1 MKKKSSESAFFSLRI
16 LLIVALGLVGIA
28 LTLFG
33 SGALSGA
40 TTSAKG
46 ASQGQTSSA
55 SHKLSVRDRQ
65 LAESLKDR
73 GARVVADYGNFVL
86 LEANDALA
94 NSVAGNASAQVV
106 DHNNLILLNAKTI
119 DTSTRE
125 AQSIR
130 GAGTVK
136 SGNQMRLIQFK
147 GPIQRQW
154 YHSLAKTDARIVTYI
169 PNNAYL
175 VYGSAATLRSV
186 QQLTSRN
193 SAVQW
198 EGEYAAAYR
207 LDPRITGAKGAPT
220 VDNRSAG
227 GNEQFAIQLVEDAAE
242 NATTLALI
250 EQLKLEPILANEKAL
265 GYVNIKVA
273 LPKEAVIN
281 QIAQRGDVVS
291 IQPWVTPTKNDERE
305 DVIMSGNLTGN
316 LPTPMDYFAY
326 LTGHGY
332 DLGTVAD
339 FAVNLSDS
347 GIDNATQTPN
357 HFGLYRLGDSTNPSN
372 SRIIY
377 NRLVG
382 TPNGGSTL
390 QGCDGHGTLNSHI
403 IGGYVPS
410 GTVNG
415 VNFDAFP
422 HADASLFHYGRGM
435 APFVKVGSSV
445 IFDPHNFT
453 FPNYENLESMAY
465 DDSARI
471 SSNSWGAA
479 VGGAYNSDSQRY
491 DALVRDAQN
500 GTSGNQEYTIV
511 FSAGNSGPGGTS
523 IGSPGTAKNVITV
536 GAAENVQPFGGADGC
551 GIGDSGADSAND
563 IISFSSRGPCTDGR
577 KKPEIVGP
585 GTHDSGGVFQA
596 SLANPPGSGNGAAGG
611 CFDATGVCAGP
622 GGSNFWPLGQQ
633 WYTASS
639 GTSHSCPATAG
650 TAALIRQ
657 DFINR
662 GITPPSPAIIK
673 ALIMNSAR
681 YMTGAG
687 ANDTLWSNSQG
698 MGEVD
703 LNNYFDIFDTDHV
716 LRDEVDLFTASGQQ
730 VTVAGTVSDNTK
742 PFRVTLTWIDPPGPT
757 SGNAFVNNL
766 DLEVT
771 VGGNTYLG
779 NVFSGAFSTTGGTAD
794 IRDNA
799 ESVFIPAGVSGNFE
813 VRIIATNIAGDGVP
827 GNGTPLDQDFAL
839 VIHNAVE
846 GPTPTPSPTPT
857 GTPGTPTPTP
867 TPTPPPGGCQYT
879 IAGGTDTIVPGDIDI
894 GNNTDDGDTFVALPF
909 PFAFCGQEFN
919 GVNVNSNGRL
929 DFVCVNEPNGFNTA
943 CLPPPPNQC
952 PFDYTIFPLWEDM
965 RTDTNFPLPGCAN
978 FPGGNCGIFTSVS
991 GSAPNR
997 IFNIE
1002 WRTVLFNDETAT
1014 QNFEAR
1020 LYENEP
1026 GKFDVIIG
1034 TLNPANADH
1043 PWVSGVQGAN
1053 NDFTQDFCIE
1063 PPGSPLTNV
1072 SRAYTASG
1080 GGTPTPTPTSTA
1092 VPSATPTSTPT
1103 AAPSATPTSTPTAAP
1118 SVTPTATPTATA
1130 TATATPAT
1138 TPRATPRPRPTPHP
1152 RPTPPG

>member
-1 MKKKSSESAFFSLRI
+1 MKKKFNSQWAFFTPRVLVVFV
-16 LLIVALGLVGIA
+16 LCVLGVVLALVGTGIISGPSA
-28 LTLFG
+28 LAQ
-33 SGALSGA
+33 GAKPNQRTA
-40 TTSAKG
+40 
-46 ASQGQTSSA
+46 A

-65 LAESLKDR
+65 VAESLKDR
-73 GARVVADYGNFVL
+73 GAHVVADYGNFVL

-94 NSVAGNASAQVV
+94 NSVSGNANTEVV
-106 DHNNLILLNAKTI
+106 DYNNLILLNAKTI
-119 DTSTRE
+119 DTSTRD

-130 GAGTVK
+130 GTGAVK
-136 SGNQMRLIQFK
+136 NGKQMRLIQFK
-147 GPIQRQW
+147 GQIRREW
-154 YHSLAKTDARIVTYI
+154 HHALAKSGARIVTYI

-175 VYGSAATLRSV
+175 VYGSAASLGAVR
-186 QQLTSRN
+186 QLASTN
-193 SAVQW
+193 PAVQW
-198 EGEYAAAYR
+198 DGEYTAAYR
-207 LDPRITGAKGAPT
+207 LDPRITGANGTPA

-227 GNEQFAIQLVEDAAE
+227 GNEQFAIQLVEDAGE

-250 EQLKLEPILANEKAL
+250 QQLKLEPILANEKAL

-281 QIAQRGDVVS
+281 QIAKRGDVVS
-291 IQPWVTPTKNDERE
+291 IQPFVTPKKNDERE
-305 DVIMSGNLTGN
+305 DIIMSGNLTGN
-316 LPTPMDYFAY
+316 DPTPMDYFGY

-332 DLGTVAD
+332 DLSTVSD

-403 IGGYVPS
+403 IGGFVPG

-435 APFVKVGSSV
+435 APFVKIGSSV
-445 IFDPHNFT
+445 IFDPNTFT
-453 FPNYENLESMAY
+453 FPSYETLERMAY
-465 DDSARI
+465 NDSARI

-491 DALVRDAQN
+491 DALVRDADNQA
-500 GTSGNQEYTIV
+500 TGNQEYTIV
-511 FSAGNSGPGGTS
+511 FSAGNSGPGGNST
-523 IGSPGTAKNVITV
+523 GSPGTAKNVITV
-536 GAAENVQPFGGADGC
+536 GAAENVQPFGGSDRLC

-563 IISFSSRGPCTDGR
+563 IISFSSRGPCDDQR
-577 KKPEIVGP
+577 EKPEIMGP

-596 SLANPPGSGNGAAGG
+596 SLANPPGSGNGQHGA
-611 CFDATGVCAGP
+611 CFDGSGVCGGP
-622 GGSNFWPLGQQ
+622 NPSIYWPLGQE

-657 DFINR
+657 NFINQ
-662 GITPPSPAIIK
+662 GLTPPSPAIVK

-687 ANDTLWSNSQG
+687 ANDTLWSNNQG
-698 MGEVD
+698 MGEVN
-703 LNNYFDIFDTDHV
+703 LNSYFDIFESDHI

-742 PFRVTLTWIDPPGPT
+742 PFRVTLAWIEPPGPT

-771 VGGNTYLG
+771 VGGDTYKG
-779 NVFSGAFSTTGGTAD
+779 NVFTGAFSTTGGTAD

-799 ESVFIPAGVSGNFE
+799 ESVFIPAGVSGSFE
-813 VRIIATNIAGDGVP
+813 VRIVATNIAGDGVP

-839 VIHNAVE
+839 VVHNAVE

-867 TPTPPPGGCQYT
+867 TATATPGVCQYT
-879 IAGGTDTIVPGDIDI
+879 FTTGTDTIVPGDTDI
-894 GNNTDDGDTFVALPF
+894 GLHTDDGDTFVALPF
-909 PFAFCGQEFN
+909 SFQLYDQTYN
-919 GVNVNSNGRL
+919 GVNVSTNGRL
-929 DFVCVNEPNGFNTA
+929 DFVCINEPGGFLSA
-943 CLPPPPNQC
+943 CLPAPDNIC
-952 PFDYTIFPLWEDM
+952 PFDFTVFPLWSDY
-965 RTDTNFPLPGCAN
+965 RTDIGLSGCAN
-978 FPGGNCGIFTSVS
+978 FAGGTCGVFTSVS
-991 GSAPNR
+991 GTAPNR

-1002 WRTVLFNDETAT
+1002 WRAVYFNDNSMTA
-1014 QNFEAR
+1014 NFEVR
-1020 LYENEP
+1020 LYENDPNKRFDFIFGTVQP
-1026 GKFDVIIG
+1026 GSDQ
-1034 TLNPANADH
+1034 LY
-1043 PWVSGVQGAN
+1043 VSGVQGAAGT
-1053 NDFTQDFCIE
+1053 FTQDFCDANA
-1063 PPGSPLTNV
+1063 PGPGSR
-1072 SRAYTASG
+1072 SYTCPGG
-1080 GGTPTPTPTSTA
+1080 GGTPTPTP
-1092 VPSATPTSTPT
+1092 SATPT
-1103 AAPSATPTSTPTAAP
+1103 ATPTAAP
-1118 SVTPTATPTATA
+1118 SVTPSATPTATPTATA
-1130 TATATPAT
+1130 TATASATATPTT

-1152 RPTPPG
+1152 R

>member
-1 MKKKSSESAFFSLRI
+1 MKKKSNSQSAFFTSRV
-16 LLIVALGLVGIA
+16 LLVVVLCLLGAAVALFGPGIISGPSA
-28 LTLFG
+28 LG
-33 SGALSGA
+33 QGAKPNQR
-40 TTSAKG
+40 TTP
-46 ASQGQTSSA
+46 

-65 LAESLKDR
+65 VAESLKDR
-73 GARVVADYGNFVL
+73 GARVVADYGNFAL

-94 NSVAGNASAQVV
+94 NSVNGNANTEVV
-106 DHNNLILLNAKTI
+106 DYNNLILLNAKTI
-119 DTSTRE
+119 DTSTRD

-130 GAGTVK
+130 GTAAAK
-136 SGNQMRLIQFK
+136 SGNQMCLIQFK
-147 GPIQRQW
+147 GPIRREW
-154 YHSLAKTDARIVTYI
+154 HHALAKSGVRIVTYI

-175 VYGSAATLRSV
+175 VYGSAASLGAVR
-186 QQLTSRN
+186 QLAATN
-193 SAVQW
+193 PAVQW
-198 EGEYAAAYR
+198 EGEYTAGYR
-207 LDPRITGAKGAPT
+207 LDPKVTGTKGAPT
-220 VDNRSAG
+220 VDNRSAA
-227 GNEQFAIQLVEDAAE
+227 GNEQFAIQLVDDAAE

-250 EQLKLEPILANEKAL
+250 EQLKLEPVLANEKAL

-273 LPKEAVIN
+273 LPKEAVLN
-281 QIAQRGDVVS
+281 QIAKRGDVVS
-291 IQPWVTPTKNDERE
+291 IQPFVTPKKNDERE
-305 DVIMSGNLTGN
+305 DIIMSGNLTGN
-316 LPTPMDYFAY
+316 DPTPMDYFGY

-332 DLGTVAD
+332 DLSTVSD

-382 TPNGGSTL
+382 TPNPGSTL

-403 IGGYVPS
+403 VGGYVPS

-435 APFVKVGSSV
+435 APFVKIGSSV
-445 IFDPHNFT
+445 IFDPNTFT
-453 FPNYENLESMAY
+453 FPSYETLERMAY
-465 DDSARI
+465 NDSARF

-491 DALVRDAQN
+491 DALVRDADNQAA
-500 GTSGNQEYTIV
+500 GNQEYTIM
-511 FSAGNSGPGGTS
+511 FTSGNSGPGGNTC
-523 IGSPGTAKNVITV
+523 GSPGTAKNVITV

-563 IISFSSRGPCTDGR
+563 MISFSSRGPCDDGR

-596 SLANPPGSGNGAAGG
+596 SLVNPPGSGNGAAGG
-611 CFDATGVCAGP
+611 CFNASGVCAGP
-622 GGSNFWPLGQQ
+622 GGSDFWPLGQQ

-639 GTSHSCPATAG
+639 GTSHSCPAVSG

-657 DFINR
+657 HFINQ
-662 GITPPSPAIIK
+662 GLTLPSPALIK

-698 MGEVD
+698 IGEVN
-703 LNNYFDIFDTDHV
+703 LNSYFDIFDSDHI

-730 VTVAGTVSDNTK
+730 VTVAGTVSDTTK
-742 PFRVTLTWIDPPGPT
+742 PFRVSLAWIDPPGPT

-779 NVFSGAFSTTGGTAD
+779 NVFSGAFSTTGGAAD

-799 ESVFIPAGVSGNFE
+799 ESVFIPAGVSGSFE
-813 VRIIATNIAGDGVP
+813 VRVIATNIAGDGVP
-827 GNGTPLDQDFAL
+827 GNGSPLDQDFAL
-839 VIHNAVE
+839 IVHNAVE

-857 GTPGTPTPTP
+857 GSPTATPTATL
-867 TPTPPPGGCQYT
+867 PPGGCQYT
-879 IAGGTDTIVPGDIDI
+879 ITGGTDPIVPGDTDT
-894 GNNTDDGDTFVALPF
+894 GLHTDDGDTFVALPF
-909 PFAFCGQEFN
+909 SFSFCGQSFD
-919 GVNVNSNGRL
+919 GVNISTNGRL
-929 DFVCVNEPNGFNTA
+929 DFVCVNEPGGYNQFDE
-943 CLPPPPNQC
+943 CLPPAPLNC
-952 PFDYTIFPLWEDM
+952 PFDYTIFPLWEDQ
-965 RTDTNFPLPGCAN
+965 RTDIGLTGCSS
-978 FPGGNCGIFTSVS
+978 FPGGTCGIFTSVS

-1002 WRTVLFNDETAT
+1002 WRTVLFNDEAAP
-1014 QNFEAR
+1014 QNYEAR

-1034 TLNPANADH
+1034 DLNPANADH
-1043 PWVSGVQGAN
+1043 PWVSGVQGAD
-1053 NDFTQDFCIE
+1053 NDFTQDFCVA
-1063 PPGSPLTNV
+1063 PPGSPLEFV
-1072 SRAYTASG
+1072 SRSYTTS
-1080 GGTPTPTPTSTA
+1080 GGTPSPTPTAVPTA
-1092 VPSATPTSTPT
+1092 TPSATP
-1103 AAPSATPTSTPTAAP
+1103 SATPN
-1118 SVTPTATPTATA
+1118 VTPTATPTATA
-1130 TATATPAT
+1130 TATATVTPTT

>member
-1 MKKKSSESAFFSLRI
+1 
-16 LLIVALGLVGIA
+16 
-28 LTLFG
+28 
-33 SGALSGA
+33 
-40 TTSAKG
+40 
-46 ASQGQTSSA
+46 
-55 SHKLSVRDRQ
+55 
-65 LAESLKDR
+65 
-73 GARVVADYGNFVL
+73 
-86 LEANDALA
+86 
-94 NSVAGNASAQVV
+94 
-106 DHNNLILLNAKTI
+106 
-119 DTSTRE
+119 
-125 AQSIR
+125 
-130 GAGTVK
+130 
-136 SGNQMRLIQFK
+136 
-147 GPIQRQW
+147 
-154 YHSLAKTDARIVTYI
+154 VTYI

-175 VYGSAATLRSV
+175 VYGSADRLHAV
-186 QQLTSRN
+186 QQLAATNPS
-193 SAVQW
+193 VQW
-198 EGEYAAAYR
+198 EGEYTAAYR
-207 LDPRITGAKGAPT
+207 LDPKVTGGKGAPN
-220 VDNRSAG
+220 VDNRSAK

-242 NATTLALI
+242 NGTTLAMI

-281 QIAQRGDVVS
+281 QIAKRGDVVS
-291 IQPWVTPTKNDERE
+291 IQPFVTPKKNDERE

-316 LPTPMDYFAY
+316 APTPMDYFGY

-332 DLGTVAD
+332 DLSTVSD

-382 TPNGGSTL
+382 TPNPGSTL

-403 IGGYVPS
+403 VGGYVPS

-435 APFVKVGSSV
+435 APFVKIGSSV
-445 IFDPHNFT
+445 IFDPDTFT
-453 FPNYENLESMAY
+453 FPSYENLESMAY
-465 DDSARI
+465 NDSARI

-511 FSAGNSGPGGTS
+511 FTSGNSGPGGNTC
-523 IGSPGTAKNVITV
+523 GSPGTAKNVITV

-551 GIGDSGADSAND
+551 GVGDSGADSAND
-563 IISFSSRGPCTDGR
+563 MIAFSSRGPCDDGR

-596 SLANPPGSGNGAAGG
+596 SLVNPPGSGNGAAGG
-611 CFDATGVCAGP
+611 CFNASGVCAGP

-639 GTSHSCPATAG
+639 GTSHSCPAVSG

-657 DFINR
+657 DFINQ
-662 GITPPSPAIIK
+662 GLTLPSPAIIK

-681 YMTGAG
+681 YMTGTG

-703 LNNYFDIFDTDHV
+703 LNNYFDIFDSDHI

-730 VTVAGTVSDNTK
+730 VTVAGTVSDTSK
-742 PFRVTLTWIDPPGPT
+742 PFRVTLVWIDPPGPT

-799 ESVFIPAGVSGNFE
+799 ESVFIPAGVSGSFE
-813 VRIIATNIAGDGVP
+813 VRVIATNIAGDGVP
-827 GNGTPLDQDFAL
+827 GNGSPLDQDFAL
-839 VIHNAVE
+839 VVYNAVE

-857 GTPGTPTPTP
+857 GTPATPTPTP
-867 TPTPPPGGCQYT
+867 TPTATATATPGGCQYT
-879 IAGGTDTIVPGDIDI
+879 FTTGTDTIVPGDTNT
-894 GNNTDDGDTFVALPF
+894 GNNTDDGDTFISIPF
-909 PFAFCGQEFN
+909 SFPLYDQTFN

-929 DFVCVNEPNGFNTA
+929 DFVTVNEPMGFASA
-943 CLPPPPNQC
+943 CLPAPPNVG
-952 PFDYTIFPLWEDM
+952 PFDYTIFGLWSDY
-965 RTDTNFPLPGCAN
+965 RTDIVGEGCAN
-978 FPGGNCGIFTSVS
+978 FATGCGIFTSVS
-991 GSAPNR
+991 GTAPNR

-1002 WRTVLFNDETAT
+1002 WRVVYFADHTQTA
-1014 QNFEAR
+1014 NFEVR
-1020 LYENEP
+1020 LYENDPNKRFDYIFGTVQP
-1026 GKFDVIIG
+1026 GSDQ
-1034 TLNPANADH
+1034 LY
-1043 PWVSGVQGAN
+1043 VSGVQGPGGV
-1053 NDFTQDFCIE
+1053 FTQDFCDAN
-1063 PPGSPLTNV
+1063 PPGPG
-1072 SRAYTASG
+1072 SRSYTCPGG
-1080 GGTPTPTPTSTA
+1080 GGTPTPTP
-1092 VPSATPTSTPT
+1092 SATPT
-1103 AAPSATPTSTPTAAP
+1103 ATPI
-1118 SVTPTATPTATA
+1118 PTATPTATA
-1130 TATATPAT
+1130 TATPRPTP
-1138 TPRATPRPRPTPHP
+1138 TPRSQPTPRSRPTPHP
-1152 RPTPPG
+1152 RP